1 MPAFVEPMR
10 PTLAAKPFSDPAY
23 LFELKLDGWRTLC
36 FLIRAV
42 IAAIAHDLIGGK
54 GDVWRRNQRDRAERE
69 CDQ

>member
-1 MPAFVEPMR
+1 LRIVNF
-10 PTLAAKPFSDPAY
+10 PTQLVLP
-23 LFELKLDGWRTLC
+23 
-36 FLIRAV
+36 AV